1 MSNPRSPRL
10 RLVPVLC
17 AVGLACLGQPGES
30 AAEEVRATSRAEIQ
44 RFDIPAGELAQVLLS
59 IVRQSRTP
67 IAFDQ
72 HLVEGLPAPA
82 IQGSYSVEQALQRR
96 GSGLEY
102 SRSAA
107 GVLSLQRATAPD
119 AALPA
124 AKPAGTL
131 ATVVVTGTR
140 KADVKAGESLA
151 PIDVVS
157 AEQLR
162 DSGSGDLRDALVRLL
177 PSLSRQ
183 AQAYNASAL
192 TNAQSLRGL
201 SPNHVLVLVN
211 GKRRHE
217 TANINVSGGLQ
228 RLHRGRPGYHPARR
242 HRAHRGAARRRLGAV
257 RLGCHRRGDQRH
269 PQVGRPR
276 RPAYDNGRYG
286 DGDGLTQNGGV
297 NGGLR
302 FGESGFLNLSAQFRE
317 QARTIRAGIDQR
329 TGRYGNPSI
338 GDPSLHRQALAYN
351 AGVALDD
358 NVELY
363 SFATY
368 THRSVSSAQ
377 IYQLPSLAPRLYP
390 NGFTPRITSDEDDY
404 SLTLG
409 ARGGELFGAWDWDLS
424 STYGADRPEIGMN
437 HSINLALYGE
447 TGDSPRSFDLARYKA
462 TQWTNNLD
470 LRRDFDLAWL
480 PAPLNFSWG
489 LEQRRELY
497 EVEAGD
503 PWSYYNGG
511 SKALPGRRRPAPD
524 SGAATCSAPIST
536 CPPPSARVGNW
547 RRRRATSTTA
557 TSAAP
562 PTASSPAATASAP
575 RCRRGPV
582 SAAAS
587 AHRRWPRRTTP
598 AWASRRPSPA
608 ACWRSTRRRPGCS
621 APRTWSRKSRSATT
635 SAWCSI
641 PCRT

>member
-1 MSNPRSPRL
+1 MPNPRSPRL

-82 IQGSYSVEQALQRR
+82 IQGSYSVEQALQRALQ

-228 RLHRGRPGYHPARR
+228 SGSTGVDLDTIPLAAIERIEVLRD
-242 HRAHRGAARRRLGAV
+242 GASAQYGSDAIAGVINVILKSV
-257 RLGCHRRGDQRH
+257 
-269 PQVGRPR
+269 RPR
-276 RPAYDNGRYG
+276 RPAR
-286 DGDGLTQNGGV
+286 
-297 NGGLR
+297 LR
-302 FGESGFLNLSAQFRE
+302 QRSLRRWRRPDPERRGEWRPAFRRE
-317 QARTIRAGIDQR
+317 RFPQPQRAVPRAGADHPRRHRPAHRALRQPVHRRPFAAPPGAGLQR
-329 TGRYGNPSI
+329 RRGAGRQRRAVQLRHLY
-338 GDPSLHRQALAYN
+338 PSL
-351 AGVALDD
+351 GV
-358 NVELY
+358 
-363 SFATY
+363 
-368 THRSVSSAQ
+368 
-377 IYQLPSLAPRLYP
+377 
-390 NGFTPRITSDEDDY
+390 
-404 SLTLG
+404 LG
-409 ARGGELFGAWDWDLS
+409 ADLPVAVLGAAALSERLHPAHHQRRGRLF
-424 STYGADRPEIGMN
+424 ADPRRPWRRAVRRLG
-437 HSINLALYGE
+437 LG
-447 TGDSPRSFDLARYKA
+447 P
-462 TQWTNNLD
+462 QLD
-470 LRRDFDLAWL
+470 LRRRPPGDRHG
-480 PAPLNFSWG
+480 PLDQPRP
-489 LEQRRELY
+489 LRRDRRF
-497 EVEAGD
+497 A
-503 PWSYYNGG
+503 
-511 SKALPGRRRPAPD
+511 ALL
-524 SGAATCSAPIST
+524 
-536 CPPPSARVGNW
+536 
-547 RRRRATSTTA
+547 
-557 TSAAP
+557 
-562 PTASSPAATASAP
+562 
-575 RCRRGPV
+575 
-582 SAAAS
+582 
-587 AHRRWPRRTTP
+587 
-598 AWASRRPSPA
+598 
-608 ACWRSTRRRPGCS
+608 RPG
-621 APRTWSRKSRSATT
+621 ALQGHPVDQ
-635 SAWCSI
+635 
-641 PCRT
+641 